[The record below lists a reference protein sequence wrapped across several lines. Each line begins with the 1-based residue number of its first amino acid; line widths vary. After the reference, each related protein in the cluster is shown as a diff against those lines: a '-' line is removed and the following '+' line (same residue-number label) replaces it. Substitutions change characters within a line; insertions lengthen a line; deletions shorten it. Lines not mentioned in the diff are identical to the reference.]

1 MNIQGKTILIT
12 GGASGI
18 GLEAVK
24 QFLDNGAKVIIT
36 GRSQAKLDEAKNL
49 YPSITAIQ
57 SDVANA
63 DDVQAL
69 FEQMSAMGG
78 IDMLYN
84 NAGINASVGSKP
96 MNFGAPNARH
106 FSNASDEM
114 NINYLGVIRM
124 NNTFMPMLASKPEA
138 AIINTSSILSYVPAN
153 VAASYS
159 ASKVA
164 VRFYTEALQRHLKLI
179 NSPVKVFELL
189 PPLVAT
195 DMAGSFEQGGAITPE
210 KLVNGLVAGLK
221 NDTYTIRVG
230 MSKFMH
236 IISRLSPRLAS
247 KLLNQTK
254 INALL
259 K

>member
-24 QFLDNGAKVIIT
+24 QFLANGAKVIIT
-36 GRSQAKLDEAKNL
+36 GRNQGKLDEAKKR
-49 YPSITAIQ
+49 YPAITVIQ

-63 DDVQAL
+63 DDVRAL
-69 FEQMSAMGG
+69 FEQITALGG
-78 IDMLYN
+78 IDILYN
-84 NAGINASVGSKP
+84 NAGINATIGSKP
-96 MNFGAPNARH
+96 LNFGVPNDRH
-106 FSNASDEM
+106 FVSASDEM
-114 NINYLGVIRM
+114 SINYLGVIRM
-124 NNTFMPMLASKPEA
+124 NNTFMAMLASRPEA

-164 VRFYTEALQRHLKLI
+164 TRFYTEALQRHLKLI
-179 NSPVKVFELL
+179 NSSVKVFELL

-195 DMAGSFEQGGAITPE
+195 DMAEGFESGAITPE

-221 NDTYTIRVG
+221 KNTYTIRVG
-230 MSKFMH
+230 MSKIMH

-247 KLLNQTK
+247 KLLNQPK
-254 INALL
+254 INAQL